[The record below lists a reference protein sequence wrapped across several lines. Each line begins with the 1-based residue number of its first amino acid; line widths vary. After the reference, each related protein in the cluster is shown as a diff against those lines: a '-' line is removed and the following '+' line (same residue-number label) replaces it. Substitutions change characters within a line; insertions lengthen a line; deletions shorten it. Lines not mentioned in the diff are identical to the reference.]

1 MGGEVGRQ
9 VAEGTSPHDDR
20 EVFSEELSHAGI
32 FLIYLIHRRN
42 SRGSPLTWHVPLRSS
57 RRGHIGTVVHEL
69 TLKMRCMYVEI
80 IYKDDGATLD
90 DLREA
95 ATTLEEAE
103 RTARRVLGGAHRFTV
118 EVEHNLGDVRAA
130 LRAREGAVS
139 AIRDAIAATTLGD
152 T

>member
-1 MGGEVGRQ
+1 MTLAQNASRYGNIFAQQILGFFEAKHVND
-9 VAEGTSPHDDR
+9 AMA
-20 EVFSEELSHAGI
+20 LSMD
-32 FLIYLIHRRN
+32 
-42 SRGSPLTWHVPLRSS
+42 P
-57 RRGHIGTVVHEL
+57 
-69 TLKMRCMYVEI
+69 
-80 IYKDDGATLD
+80 DATLD

-95 ATTLEEAE
+95 ATTLEDTE